1 MIEEI
6 IKALK
11 DGSFREK
18 FKNNIRT
25 HDVDFE
31 SYVIGEYNVIIDLSN
46 KIAWITN
53 GNKIVKTVKEVKV

>member
-1 MIEEI
+1 MQS
-6 IKALK
+6 KK
-11 DGSFREK
+11 Y
-18 FKNNIRT
+18 KNNIRT